1 MSAESML
8 GSGAILSFSLIFV
21 GLAIGF
27 LLIKIEKG
35 SSAE

>member
-8 GSGAILSFSLIFV
+8 GSGALLSFSLIFV

-35 SSAE
+35 TKAE